1 MVQCKSAKFLQLS
14 GFSLQ
19 KALQLL
25 VNTILIVLSSQDLKH
40 AEYPTTRSRIPV
52 IGPYTN
58 LTDIDLPLKEATDST
73 CINFK

>member
-40 AEYPTTRSRIPV
+40 AE
-52 IGPYTN
+52 
-58 LTDIDLPLKEATDST
+58 
-73 CINFK
+73 